1 MAFKKYS
8 RKGSRKGKKRTY
20 KRKSYAKKV
29 SPMKKLIRKEISR
42 NVENKTVQIFNFD
55 RTLGDVTEPN
65 FDSSNVFALGPDPS
79 SILINQGTGQGG
91 RIGNRIRTKKLT
103 LKGVFTPTFYHA
115 TYNTQPTP
123 QQIKIF
129 IFYDKTDP
137 NALPAPVNS
146 ADFFQ
151 NGNSARSFA
160 GDVTDMMMPVN
171 EDRYRVLTT
180 RTYKLGY
187 AAYTGSPGAA
197 QPAGYFSNNDFK
209 LNCNFSIDL
218 TKYYP
223 KDVRFPDNSAL
234 PTTRGLYCMVVCS
247 PANGLGSAAQRPVTM
262 QYVQDYHFE
271 DA

>member
-1 MAFKKYS
+1 MAYRRKRTFKK
-8 RKGSRKGKKRTY
+8 RRPKRRFAKKRGA
-20 KRKSYAKKV
+20 KRPAIKK
-29 SPMKKLIRKEISR
+29 MIRREIAR

-65 FDSSNVFALGPDPS
+65 FDSSNVFALGPDPA

-103 LKGVFTPTFYHA
+103 LKGVFTPAFYHA

-123 QQIKIF
+123 QQIKVF

-137 NALPAPVNS
+137 NALPQPATA

-160 GDVTDMMMPVN
+160 GDVTDMVMPVN
-171 EDRYRVLTT
+171 ADRYRVLTS

-187 AAYTGSPGAA
+187 STFTGTGSA
-197 QPAGYFSNNDFK
+197 QPAGNFSNNDFK
-209 LNCNFSIDL
+209 MNCNFSIDV

-234 PTTRGLYCMVVCS
+234 PTTRGLYCMVICS
-247 PANGLGSAAQRPVTM
+247 PANGLGAAAQRPVTM
-262 QYVQDYHFE
+262 QYVQDYRFE